1 MPPPEWNQHKKQTTS
16 TIETPLL
23 PSPPPPWLLTCWS
36 LVKDV
41 SIIAIVSWMRWSI
54 PWGRPGC
61 ADFCL
66 QGAKIKRKSWGIS
79 LIVLH
84 VSIPASES
92 LTSFSHGGPFFLST
106 VHSNE
111 SGEVPFPWSRRTK
124 KKTEHNGQVW
134 DRRRCCCPMLRT
146 TEAEEQHMIFF
157 LPFQF
162 FRHCFLT
169 RHKMQHDA
177 VGTFLQLLGLCF
189 GVF

>member
-1 MPPPEWNQHKKQTTS
+1 MAAYLLIFGQGRVNHCNRILNALIHPMRTARMRR
-16 TIETPLL
+16 LL
-23 PSPPPPWLLTCWS
+23 PAGS
-36 LVKDV
+36 K
-41 SIIAIVSWMRWSI
+41 
-54 PWGRPGC
+54 
-61 ADFCL
+61 
-66 QGAKIKRKSWGIS
+66 KKRKSWGIS

-124 KKTEHNGQVW
+124 EKTEHNGQVW
-134 DRRRCCCPMLRT
+134 DRRRCCCPVLRT